1 MSCTW
6 REGNESARLL
16 VKPKFECNKSAAH
29 TCHVKMQRLLF
40 STDGLWEVARRKKK
54 KKSVTAYPL
63 NRIPRVTLLWHSSYC
78 AVSPVMG
85 KSNLSQPLETELKLW
100 NSSLGNVPFLHRS
113 IFECACALWTLLD
126 LFFFFKMTAFQP
138 ADGPHKQSVPA
149 AQSSCF
155 SHVRWRFS

>member
-1 MSCTW
+1 MNQLGCWWSQSL
-6 REGNESARLL
+6 NVIKAQ
-16 VKPKFECNKSAAH
+16 H
-29 TCHVKMQRLLF
+29 TRVMWKCKGCAFRQMVSERWQ
-40 STDGLWEVARRKKK
+40 GKKK

-100 NSSLGNVPFLHRS
+100 NSSLGNVPFLHCS

-126 LFFFFKMTAFQP
+126 LFYSKWQ
-138 ADGPHKQSVPA
+138 
-149 AQSSCF
+149 
-155 SHVRWRFS
+155 RFSLLTALTNKVYLQLSLHVFPTWDGRFLK